1 MKHHLSSIIVIL
13 LFLAAMF
20 SGERSYKNARHI
32 IVSDL
37 NQALSSTL
45 ASSQDEIITPDTVAL
60 MRDKLTLPVLK
71 DSTYI
76 AYCLPGDKPKGICS
90 DIMHLEDATIR
101 GYADV
106 SMASVFGL
114 ADKRLPAAFSLMAVL
129 WLIGSAL
136 LTRRKLTIPALQLTP
151 MQRQLLDLFEAAP
164 EGELSKE
171 EICRTLWPGKPVTDD
186 AMYSLI
192 RHLKASLEGSG
203 YEIETHRGFGYRLK
217 KR

>member
-13 LFLAAMF
+13 LFLAAIF

-90 DIMHLEDATIR
+90 DIMHLEDASIR

-129 WLIGSAL
+129 WLIGSAM
-136 LTRRKLTIPALQLTP
+136 LTRRKQMKPALQLTP
-151 MQRQLLDLFEAAP
+151 MQRQLLDIFKEAP
-164 EGELSKE
+164 EGELSSVDDSAWFKSQTMM
-171 EICRTLWPGKPVTDD
+171 CRAFL
-186 AMYSLI
+186 
-192 RHLKASLEGSG
+192 
-203 YEIETHRGFGYRLK
+203 
-217 KR
+217 

>member
-1 MKHHLSSIIVIL
+1 
-13 LFLAAMF
+13 
-20 SGERSYKNARHI
+20 
-32 IVSDL
+32 
-37 NQALSSTL
+37 
-45 ASSQDEIITPDTVAL
+45 

-129 WLIGSAL
+129 WLIGSAM
-136 LTRRKLTIPALQLTP
+136 LTRRKLMMPALQLTP

-171 EICRTLWPGKPVTDD
+171 EICRTLWPGKPMTDD

-203 YEIETHRGFGYRLK
+203 YEIETRRGFGYRLK

>member
-13 LFLAAMF
+13 LFLAAIF
-20 SGERSYKNARHI
+20 SGEHSYKKARHI

-45 ASSQDEIITPDTVAL
+45 ASSRDDIITPDTVAL
-60 MRDKLTLPVLK
+60 MRDNLTLPVLK

-106 SMASVFGL
+106 SMASVLGL

-129 WLIGSAL
+129 WLIGSTM
-136 LTRRKLTIPALQLTP
+136 LTRRKQMKPALQLTP
-151 MQRQLLDLFEAAP
+151 MQRQLLDMFKEVP

-171 EICRTLWPGKPVTDD
+171 EICRTLWPGKPMTDD

-192 RHLKASLEGSG
+192 RHLKTSLDGSG
-203 YEIETHRGFGYRLK
+203 YEIETRRGFGYRLK

>member
-1 MKHHLSSIIVIL
+1 
-13 LFLAAMF
+13 MF
-20 SGERSYKNARHI
+20 SGEHSYKKARHI

-45 ASSQDEIITPDTVAL
+45 ASSRDDIITPDTVAL
-60 MRDKLTLPVLK
+60 MRDNLTLPVLK

-106 SMASVFGL
+106 SMASVLGL

-129 WLIGSAL
+129 WLIGSAM
-136 LTRRKLTIPALQLTP
+136 LTRRKQMKPALQLTP
-151 MQRQLLDLFEAAP
+151 MQRQLLDMFKESP

-171 EICRTLWPGKPVTDD
+171 EICRTLWPGKPMTDD

-192 RHLKASLEGSG
+192 RHLKTSLDGSG
-203 YEIETHRGFGYRLK
+203 YEIETRRGFGYRLK

>member
-20 SGERSYKNARHI
+20 SGEQSYKKARHI

-45 ASSQDEIITPDTVAL
+45 ASSRDDIITPDTVAL
-60 MRDKLTLPVLK
+60 MRDNLTLPVLK

-106 SMASVFGL
+106 SMASVLGL

-129 WLIGSAL
+129 WLIGSAM
-136 LTRRKLTIPALQLTP
+136 LTRRKQMMPALQLTP
-151 MQRQLLDLFEAAP
+151 MQRQLLDMFKEVP

-171 EICRTLWPGKPVTDD
+171 EICRTLWPGKPMTDD

-192 RHLKASLEGSG
+192 RHLKTSLDGSG
-203 YEIETHRGFGYRLK
+203 YEIETRRGFGYRLK

>member
-13 LFLAAMF
+13 LFLAAIF
-20 SGERSYKNARHI
+20 SGERSYKNAQHV

-90 DIMHLEDATIR
+90 DIIHFEDATIR
-101 GYADV
+101 GYAAV
-106 SMASVFGL
+106 SMASVLGL
-114 ADKRLPAAFSLMAVL
+114 ADKRLPAAFSLMAVF
-129 WLIGSAL
+129 WLIGSAM
-136 LTRRKLTIPALQLTP
+136 LTRKKQMAPVLQLTP
-151 MQRQLLDLFEAAP
+151 MQRQLFDLFVTAP
-164 EGELSKE
+164 EGKLSKE
-171 EICRTLWPGKPVTDD
+171 EICRTLWPGKPMTDD

-192 RHLKASLEGSG
+192 RHLKTSLEGSG
-203 YEIETHRGFGYRLK
+203 YEIKTRRGFGYRLIK
-217 KR
+217 S

>member
-20 SGERSYKNARHI
+20 SGEQSYKKARHI

-45 ASSQDEIITPDTVAL
+45 ASSRDDIITPDTVAL
-60 MRDKLTLPVLK
+60 MRDNLTLPVLK

-90 DIMHLEDATIR
+90 DIMHLEEATIR

-106 SMASVFGL
+106 SMASVLGL

-129 WLIGSAL
+129 WFIGSAM
-136 LTRRKLTIPALQLTP
+136 LTRRKQMMPALQLTP
-151 MQRQLLDLFEAAP
+151 MQRQLLDMFKAAP
-164 EGELSKE
+164 ECELSKE
-171 EICRTLWPGKPVTDD
+171 EICRTLWPGKPMTDD

-192 RHLKASLEGSG
+192 RHLKTSLEDSG
-203 YEIETHRGFGYRLK
+203 YEIETRRGFGYRLK

>member
-1 MKHHLSSIIVIL
+1 MKHHLSSIIVNL

-20 SGERSYKNARHI
+20 SGERSYKKARHI

-45 ASSQDEIITPDTVAL
+45 ASSRDDIITPDTVAL
-60 MRDKLTLPVLK
+60 MRDNLTLPVLK

-106 SMASVFGL
+106 SMASVLGL

-129 WLIGSAL
+129 CLIGSAM
-136 LTRRKLTIPALQLTP
+136 LTRRKQMKPALQLTP
-151 MQRQLLDLFEAAP
+151 MQRQLLDIFKEAP

-171 EICRTLWPGKPVTDD
+171 EICRTLWPGKPMTDD

-192 RHLKASLEGSG
+192 RHLKTSLEDSG
-203 YEIETHRGFGYRLK
+203 YEIETRRGFGYRLK

>member
-20 SGERSYKNARHI
+20 SGEQSYKKARHI

-45 ASSQDEIITPDTVAL
+45 ASSRDDIITPDTVAL
-60 MRDKLTLPVLK
+60 MRDNLTLPVLK

-106 SMASVFGL
+106 SMASVLGL

-129 WLIGSAL
+129 WLIGSAM
-136 LTRRKLTIPALQLTP
+136 LTRRKQMKPALQLTP
-151 MQRQLLDLFEAAP
+151 MQRQLLDMFKEVP

-171 EICRTLWPGKPVTDD
+171 EICRTLWPGKPMTDD

-192 RHLKASLEGSG
+192 RHLKTSLDGSG
-203 YEIETHRGFGYRLK
+203 YEIETRRGFGYRLK

>member
-1 MKHHLSSIIVIL
+1 M
-13 LFLAAMF
+13 
-20 SGERSYKNARHI
+20 
-32 IVSDL
+32 

-76 AYCLPGDKPKGICS
+76 AYCFPGDKPKGICS

-114 ADKRLPAAFSLMAVL
+114 ADKRLPATKTR
-129 WLIGSAL
+129 L
-136 LTRRKLTIPALQLTP
+136 LSRNPPAST
-151 MQRQLLDLFEAAP
+151 
-164 EGELSKE
+164 S
-171 EICRTLWPGKPVTDD
+171 
-186 AMYSLI
+186 
-192 RHLKASLEGSG
+192 
-203 YEIETHRGFGYRLK
+203 
-217 KR
+217 

>member
-20 SGERSYKNARHI
+20 SGEHSYKKARHI

-45 ASSQDEIITPDTVAL
+45 ASSRDDIITPDTVAL
-60 MRDKLTLPVLK
+60 MRDNLTLPVLK

-76 AYCLPGDKPKGICS
+76 AYCLPGDEPKGICS

-106 SMASVFGL
+106 SMASVLGL

-129 WLIGSAL
+129 WLIGSAM
-136 LTRRKLTIPALQLTP
+136 LTRRKQMKPALQLTP
-151 MQRQLLDLFEAAP
+151 MQRQLLDMFKESP

-171 EICRTLWPGKPVTDD
+171 EICRTLWPGKPMTDD

-192 RHLKASLEGSG
+192 RHLKTSLDGSG
-203 YEIETHRGFGYRLK
+203 YEIETRRGFGYRLK